1 MSESKEHQKH
11 AHLTKPHMG
20 KWGRCE
26 YAIFGTTCGEIQL
39 FAKQIAEHLTSL
51 NVAYIDESHQEQTG
65 SSGFYM
71 TSTKQSN
78 QWDHTQPLPA
88 NDYHNKLT
96 FNSSDIQLINGN
108 HFVADQQIVFIDDK
122 KKDSLQRKLN
132 RISNLKIVVKQ
143 NNEQEIYSFLKPYIQ
158 ANTVVVNRSD
168 ITQIVDCIA
177 QEKLK
182 NNSINGLILAGG
194 KSTRMGTDKGQINYH
209 GMSQVEY
216 LSLLLKP
223 FCDDVYVSLRSDQ
236 KSVYTIQSIEDSYQ
250 GFGPMSGILSAFKY
264 NPNAAWLT
272 VATDLPMI
280 TDASIKN
287 LVHRRDPTKIA
298 SCYKQSKSKFPDPL
312 FTIWEPKAYLTLL
325 SFLSL
330 GYSCPRKVLINSD
343 VEVLP
348 IEDDQILLNVND
360 PETMKLAKSLLA

>member
-1 MSESKEHQKH
+1 MSESKAHKKH
-11 AHLTKPHMG
+11 AHLTKPQMG

-26 YAIFGTTCGEIQL
+26 FAVLGTTCGEIQT
-39 FAKQIAEHLTSL
+39 FAKQIAEHLTSF
-51 NVAYIDESHQEQTG
+51 NVAYIDESHQEQK
-65 SSGFYM
+65 SSSAFYM
-71 TSTKQSN
+71 TSVKQSH
-78 QWDHTQPLPA
+78 QWGHTQTLPT
-88 NDYHNKLT
+88 NDYQNRLK

-108 HFVADQQIVFIDDK
+108 HFSADQQIVFIDDK
-122 KKDSLQRKLN
+122 KKDSLQRKLD

-143 NNEQEIYSFLKPYIQ
+143 NNDQKIYSFLTPHMQ
-158 ANTVVVNRSD
+158 ANTLVVTRED
-168 ITQIVDCIA
+168 ITKIAECIT
-177 QEKLK
+177 QEKNK
-182 NNSINGLILAGG
+182 NSRINGLILAGG
-194 KSTRMGTDKGQINYH
+194 KSTRMGTDKGKINYH

-223 FCDDVYVSLRSDQ
+223 FCDEVYVSLRSDQ
-236 KSVYTIQSIEDSYQ
+236 ESEYTIQSIEDSYQ

-280 TDASIKN
+280 TDESIKH
-287 LVHRRDPTKIA
+287 LVQHRDQTKIA
-298 SCYKQSKSKFPDPL
+298 SCYIQSKSEFPDPL

-330 GYSCPRKVLINSD
+330 GYSCPRKVLINAD
-343 VEVLP
+343 VHVLP

-360 PETMKLAKSLLA
+360 QETMKLAKSLLA